1 MMVSYSA
8 HGYQSL
14 PFATPVNST
23 LYQPGVA
30 TATQGQN
37 NMITNLV
44 QYQNIKNAMLPLSPK
59 IFHPPHKPCQI
70 SIVDKMTVNETA
82 QWIWTLAEWFGWSEG
97 RAYCKSFKD
106 NAICGRMLKN
116 LTRELL
122 EFDLGITSLVH
133 RQEILSA
140 IKSLFPAQFSKAPPV
155 RRPSISSIAECSTY
169 GGIRHI
175 PGSENESTTG
185 QYPISVYSSQESL
198 HLDTCDYMS
207 DSCNSRSSVR
217 TGTSEDKTLSRW
229 SSGRPTYPRSF
240 GGSRLHL
247 LCDANTVRDIN
258 VIRNRFCDFNFF
270 VNVRPS
276 GDHYIVSFQNCV
288 QAKHALHLAK
298 EIGYRLAIRPRAT
311 PSCPA
316 TYVCMSR
323 CTIREGKSLNG
334 NVVGN
339 LSKGEKVTVNQLK
352 GRRARLIELNEYGE
366 VQKRGWVTVTT
377 KDGVELLKRLDDE

>member
-1 MMVSYSA
+1 MMCSYNA

-14 PFATPVNST
+14 PLATPIKST

-30 TATQGQN
+30 TAAQGQN
-37 NMITNLV
+37 NMITNMV
-44 QYQNIKNAMLPLSPK
+44 QYQKIKNAMLPLSPT
-59 IFHPPHKPCQI
+59 IFHPPHSPFQV
-70 SIVDKMTVNETA
+70 SIVDKMTVDETA
-82 QWIWTLAEWFGWSEG
+82 WWIWTLAEWNGWSQG
-97 RAYCKSFKD
+97 MAYYKSFKD

-122 EFDLGITSLVH
+122 EFDLGITSVVH
-133 RQEILSA
+133 RQEILST
-140 IKSLFPAQFSKAPPV
+140 IKRLFPAQFSMAPPV
-155 RRPSISSIAECSTY
+155 RRPSIASINVPESECSTY

-198 HLDTCDYMS
+198 HLDTWDYMS

-217 TGTSEDKTLSRW
+217 TGTSDDRTSSRG
-229 SSGRPTYPRSF
+229 SGRST
-240 GGSRLHL
+240 SRLHL
-247 LCDANTVRDIN
+247 LCDGNTVRDIN
-258 VIRNRFCDFNFF
+258 VIRNRFRDFNFI

-276 GDHYIVSFQNCV
+276 GDHYIVSFQNNV

-298 EIGYRLAIRPRAT
+298 EIGYRLAIRTRAT

-352 GRRARLIELNEYGE
+352 GRRARLIEQNEYGE

-377 KDGVELLKRLDDE
+377 KDGVELLKRLDEE